1 MQSAQ
6 DFSRDCANDK
16 GRGRSVSPAP
26 MIRAKIDIA
35 PARIYTFDIAVV
47 RKHSDLDLR
56 SRRAMIKVGRAFFF
70 SFVFAFTLDAHAAV
84 PTSKA
89 SGPTAAK
96 LRISQSA
103 LNTRSAVLWIAQAQ
117 GLFAKNGLEAEVILL
132 QSSNLQTAALAAGD
146 VQLATI
152 GGATVLSA
160 VAAGQDLKIVASPS
174 NRLPYDLV
182 VRPEIKEAK
191 DLRAK
196 RFGVTSVGGTTWM
209 AAILALRHFE
219 LDLRR
224 DNIQLNAIGNQG
236 VLAQAIEA
244 GNIDMTLV
252 DPFLSRRLQQKG
264 LRVMLELY
272 HANIPFINT
281 SVVAS
286 APYLREH
293 EDRVENFLRA
303 MLEAQAFIGAPGN
316 KSAVMRTVMNHMK
329 ITDAG
334 VADEGYQD
342 LFLSLEKKPYPP
354 IEALRNIQRMM
365 APINPKVAKVNPEQ
379 VIDTRLIRKLDES
392 GFIDGLYNAQKR

>member
-1 MQSAQ
+1 
-6 DFSRDCANDK
+6 
-16 GRGRSVSPAP
+16 
-26 MIRAKIDIA
+26 
-35 PARIYTFDIAVV
+35 
-47 RKHSDLDLR
+47 
-56 SRRAMIKVGRAFFF
+56 MIKIGLAVFL
-70 SFVFAFTLDAHAAV
+70 SFIFAFTLDAQGAA
-84 PTSKA
+84 PTGKT
-89 SGPTAAK
+89 SGSPPAK
-96 LRISQSA
+96 IRISQSA

-117 GLFAKNGLEAEVILL
+117 GLFAKNGLEAEVVLL
-132 QSSNLQTAALAAGD
+132 QSSNLQTAALASGE

-182 VRPEIKEAK
+182 VRPEIKEAQ
-191 DLRAK
+191 DLRNK

-209 AAILALRHFE
+209 AAILALRHFG
-219 LDLRR
+219 LDLSR

-236 VLAQAIEA
+236 ILAQAIEA

-272 HANIPFINT
+272 RVNIPFINT
-281 SVVAS
+281 SIVAS

-293 EDRVENFLRA
+293 EERVEHFLRA
-303 MLEAQAFIGAPGN
+303 MLEAQAFIAAQSN
-316 KSAVMRTVMNHMK
+316 KNTVMRTVMNHMK

-334 VADEGYQD
+334 VAEEGYQD
-342 LFLSLEKKPYPP
+342 LLLSLEKKPYPSL
-354 IEALRNIQRMM
+354 EALRNIQRLM
-365 APINPKVAKVNPEQ
+365 ASMNPKAALVKPEQ
-379 VIDTRLIRKLDES
+379 VIDARLIRKLDES